1 MGACAGLKR
10 LASVALFATWLACVT
25 SFGQTPKNILL
36 VYEENATIPAHVEME
51 TALFRA
57 LHEQLG
63 PSLEFYQEQIDTIR
77 FPEEPATRIDE
88 LRSRYANRKI
98 DAIIF
103 VGSVPVEIL
112 PGVPVVYVGNSPA
125 EQANFHVYHGPV
137 GAVWYEVD
145 PVKIVSVARR
155 LQPKAHKVLVISG
168 TAPSDLLY
176 LAEFRSQLDTMGAQL
191 EFEYV
196 VNASIEQ
203 LVARLSHLSRDTIVL
218 PVAYSRDPGG
228 NTYVSRDAVA
238 QLAQASTAPVY
249 AICDTYVGTGT
260 VGGYVINFAKTGTAA
275 ANVALSLIRGDKHPE
290 IVQSNGTSEYMFD
303 WRQLQRWGFSE
314 RDLPPGS
321 AVEFRV
327 PTAWE
332 QYRWRIVGAVALIVV
347 QFILIS
353 GLLIQRFRRKR
364 AEKSLRDMTG
374 RLLQTQDDE
383 RRRIARDLHDG
394 TGQHLSG
401 IALSVGQVLADFP
414 PGHDRLRQLLQDS
427 HVASRQALNEV
438 RAVSYALHPPI
449 LDGLGL
455 VPALQWYLDGLK
467 KRTSLQINFDA
478 PAELSDATP
487 DTQRTL
493 FRIVQ
498 ESVTNILRH
507 SGGTAMK
514 VRLLGSERRIML
526 EIEDDG
532 HGMSVEELQRA
543 AGAASL
549 GVGIAGMRER
559 VRQLHGTFNISSSPR
574 GTRVSVSLPTHEEQY
589 AAHPAG

>member
-1 MGACAGLKR
+1 
-10 LASVALFATWLACVT
+10 
-25 SFGQTPKNILL
+25 
-36 VYEENATIPAHVEME
+36 
-51 TALFRA
+51 
-57 LHEQLG
+57 
-63 PSLEFYQEQIDTIR
+63 
-77 FPEEPATRIDE
+77 
-88 LRSRYANRKI
+88 
-98 DAIIF
+98 
-103 VGSVPVEIL
+103 
-112 PGVPVVYVGNSPA
+112 
-125 EQANFHVYHGPV
+125 
-137 GAVWYEVD
+137 
-145 PVKIVSVARR
+145 
-155 LQPKAHKVLVISG
+155 LVISG
-168 TAPSDLLY
+168 SAPIDLFY
-176 LAEFRSQLDTMGAQL
+176 LNEFRSQLNAMGPEL

-196 VNASIEQ
+196 HGASVEK
-203 LVARLSHLSRDTIVL
+203 LLDRLSHLSRDTIVS
-218 PVAYSRDPGG
+218 PVSYTRDPDG
-228 NTYVSRDAVA
+228 NNYVPRDVVA
-238 QLAQASTAPVY
+238 RLARASTAPIY
-249 AICDTYVGTGT
+249 AIGDTLVGVGT
-260 VGGYVINFAKTGTAA
+260 VGGYVVNFEKTGTAA
-275 ANVALSLIRGDKHPE
+275 ANVALRLIRGERPE
-290 IVQSNGTSEYMFD
+290 MVEPDGTSEYMFD

-321 AVEFRV
+321 TLEFKV

-332 QYRWRIVGAVALIVV
+332 QYRWRIVGAVALIVA
-347 QFILIS
+347 QFILMS
-353 GLLIQRFRRKR
+353 GLLIQRHRRKR
-364 AEKSLRDMTG
+364 AEKSLRDMAG

-455 VPALQWYLDGLK
+455 VPALRWYLDGLK

-478 PAELSDATP
+478 PSELSNATP

-514 VRLLGSERRIML
+514 VRLLDIERRIML

-532 HGMSVEELQRA
+532 HGMSVEELQRPV
-543 AGAASL
+543 GAASL

-559 VRQLHGTFNISSSPR
+559 VRQLHGTFNISSSPS
-574 GTRVSVSLPTHEEQY
+574 GTRVSVSLPTHEEHY
-589 AAHPAG
+589 AAHPAS